1 MKIVDDI
8 EKAWAEQ
15 NYNQLASYARRLRDP
30 DLRGLPPHVLSFLG
44 VGAAIASKPRI
55 AMRPL
60 WFAYQKQPGDINN
73 QLNLGNC
80 LKDLEDYRGALEV
93 YLADGNG
100 GDDDLI
106 LLGAG
111 ICYLELGEVE
121 NARLMFERSLSVNG
135 ENKVARLNYGRAL
148 YRLEQIELASQN
160 YQKALE
166 LDTSYAPAAINLSV
180 CAIRKADFN
189 MGVSLA
195 EQVLDSGYWND
206 DYLRTLLSGA
216 MQVGAAKIAA
226 HFFEKYGAKG
236 SPRTKFVAAEVY
248 RYGKVLDKAEVLC
261 RQVIAGQKDFFSAYI
276 ILAHSLAEQGKVKE
290 AEAISEAGF
299 VRCDPMDVPPTYL
312 PNPWTLFAVKDD
324 PSLQL
329 KVASRYAEAAI
340 DSLPRKTQFLRVAA
354 GAKKTVA
361 YISPDFGAHP
371 VSECMLP
378 VFSNHS
384 RDLLETH
391 AFSLRLTHDSV
402 TEEIKNAVDEF
413 HDCQALQYP
422 ELLKLS
428 EDIGVDVL
436 VDLAVYTGSSRPN
449 HVALGLAP
457 LQVNHLGYSGTSGA
471 KGYDVIVADDFI
483 IPKEF
488 EKYYSE
494 KVLRLKYPIVSSG
507 MRDTSHLTPQDRAAN
522 GLPQEG
528 VVFGCL
534 ANPYK
539 FSQKILAAWAEILKA
554 VPDGV
559 LLLGVMAPDA
569 LRGVQ
574 VSLERLGVARSRVI
588 QSVFQPTRD
597 EHFAR
602 LKMVDVFLDTYP
614 YNAHSLAADA
624 VSAGVPLVT
633 LVGNSFASRVA
644 GSLNAFLGTSELN
657 AYCPSEYIANA
668 VGLAKDA
675 QRRSI
680 LRVQLLQRVS
690 EISWGSAYAADFE
703 EKILINEVLSRA

>member
-1 MKIVDDI
+1 MKIVEDI
-8 EKAWAEQ
+8 EKAWAGQ

-30 DLRGLPPHVLSFLG
+30 DLRGLPPHILSFLG

-73 QLNLGNC
+73 RLNLGNC

-93 YLADGNG
+93 YLADGG
-100 GDDDLI
+100 GSADDLI

-121 NARLMFERSLSVNG
+121 RARIMFEQSLAVNG

-189 MGVSLA
+189 LGVSLA

-248 RYGKVLDKAEVLC
+248 RYGKLLDKAEALC

-299 VRCDPMDVPPTYL
+299 VRCDPMEVPPTYL
-312 PNPWTLFAVKDD
+312 PNPWTIFAVKDD
-324 PSLQL
+324 PNLQL
-329 KVASRYAEAAI
+329 KIATRYAEAAI
-340 DSLPRKTQFLRVAA
+340 DSLPRKTQFLRVSD
-354 GAKKTVA
+354 GGKRTVA

-378 VFSNHS
+378 VFTSHS
-384 RDLLETH
+384 RDRLETH
-391 AFSLRLTHDSV
+391 AFSLRLNHDQV
-402 TEEIKNAVDEF
+402 TEEIKTAVDHF
-413 HDCQALQYP
+413 HDCQSLQYP

-428 EDIGVDVL
+428 DDIGVDVL

-449 HVALGLAP
+449 HIALGLAP

-471 KGYDVIVADDFI
+471 RGYDVIVADDFI
-483 IPKEF
+483 IPKEL

-494 KVLRLKYPIVSSG
+494 KVVRLKYPIVSSG
-507 MRDTSHLTPQDRAAN
+507 MRDTSHLLSQSRIEN
-522 GLPQEG
+522 GLPEDG

-539 FSQKILAAWAEILKA
+539 FSRQIIAAWAKILNE
-554 VPDGV
+554 VPKGV
-559 LLLGVMAPDA
+559 LLLGVMAPEA
-569 LRGVQ
+569 FRGVQ
-574 VSLERLGVARSRVI
+574 DSLERLGVDRSRVI

-597 EHFAR
+597 GHFTR
-602 LKMVDVFLDTYP
+602 LKMVDIFLDTYP
-614 YNAHSLAADA
+614 YNAHSLGADA

-644 GSLNAFLGTSELN
+644 GSLNAFLGASDLN
-657 AYCPSEYIANA
+657 ANNGREYVAIA

-675 QRRSI
+675 ERRSA
-680 LRVQLLQRVS
+680 LREQLIHRVS
-690 EISWGSAYAADFE
+690 EIPWGSAYASDFE
-703 EKILINEVLSRA
+703 EKVLFNEVLARS